1 MAETTYLKA
10 LVESI
15 KFIYNHSGDYFVST
29 EGRERSMVFRIAHRL
44 ANKIE
49 GKYEDTFVD
58 LEPTK
63 CNGRC
68 KTCRHEHDGKEHRI
82 YPDLIIHQRNITGYM
97 VVEFKCS
104 EQKWEHDENKLK
116 CLTTPKEN
124 NNRSTPFY
132 KLGAFVYL
140 ANELQDI
147 EIHIYKNGKKD
158 ENLTKEY
165 QIKLKG
171 EKYAKIKR

>member
-1 MAETTYLKA
+1 MTDTTYLKA
-10 LVESI
+10 LVEAI

-63 CNGRC
+63 CNGIC

-104 EQKWEHDENKLK
+104 EQEWEHDENKLK

-140 ANELQDI
+140 ANDLKNVQI
-147 EIHIYKNGKKD
+147 RIYENG
-158 ENLTKEY
+158 
-165 QIKLKG
+165 QIVTDNYPYTQILKG
-171 EKYAKIKR
+171 FKYA